1 MSGETAALSGDTT
14 ASEAVTIL
22 GATGSIGRQTLDVLA
37 RHPQR
42 YRVIGLTAGHRWRE
56 LAEQCLTWRPRFAAL
71 ADPAA
76 AEALRNHLRE
86 AGSDTEVLAGHE
98 GVARVAALDEAHTV
112 VAAIVG
118 AAGVRPTLAAV
129 EAGKK
134 ILLANKET
142 LVVTGALFMDA
153 VRRHG
158 ATLLPVDSEHNAI
171 FQCLPREGVGP
182 GVRRLLLTA
191 SGGPFLGWDRTRLE
205 AVTPEQAVRHPNW
218 DMGPKISVDSATL
231 MNKGLEFIEACW
243 LFDVPPARID
253 VVIHPQSV
261 VHSMVEYLDGSV
273 LAQMGTPDMRTP
285 IACALSWPERLES
298 GAPSLDFRTLAGL
311 DFRAPDDAAFPCL
324 GLARQAME
332 AGGAATAVLNAA
344 NEEAVA
350 AFLDR
355 RLGFNGIPAVV
366 QDTLAGLPAPDCAD
380 VDAVMNVDSEARVL
394 ARRLIKEWAC

>member
-1 MSGETAALSGDTT
+1 MTDRSLET
-14 ASEAVTIL
+14 VTIL

-37 RHPQR
+37 RNPER
-42 YRVIGLTAGHRWRE
+42 YRVLGLTAGHRWRE
-56 LAEQCLTWRPRFAAL
+56 LAEHCLTWRPPFAAL
-71 ADPAA
+71 ADEQAA
-76 AEALRNHLRE
+76 QALRNHLRE
-86 AGSDTEVLAGHE
+86 AGSHTQVLAGHA
-98 GVARVAALDEAHTV
+98 GVAEVAALQEADTV

-153 VRRHG
+153 VKRHG

-171 FQCLPREGVGP
+171 FQCLPAEGVGP

-191 SGGPFLGWDRTRLE
+191 SGGPFRGWTREQLTD
-205 AVTPEQAVRHPNW
+205 VTPEQAVCHPNW

-231 MNKGLEFIEACW
+231 MNKGLEYIEACW
-243 LFDVPPARID
+243 LFDVAPERIE

-285 IACALSWPERLES
+285 IACALSWPERIES
-298 GAPSLDFRTLAGL
+298 GASRLDFTTLSGL
-311 DFRAPDDAAFPCL
+311 DFQAPDNDAFPCL
-324 GLARQAME
+324 GLARQSME
-332 AGGAATAVLNAA
+332 EGGAATAVLNAA

-355 RLGFNGIPAVV
+355 RLGFNGIGAVV
-366 QDTLAGLPAPDCAD
+366 EETLQRTPSSRCTD
-380 VDAVMNVDSEARVL
+380 VDAVMDVDARARVL
-394 ARRLIKEWAC
+394 ARSLIREWAC

>member
-1 MSGETAALSGDTT
+1 MTDRSLET
-14 ASEAVTIL
+14 VTIL

-37 RHPQR
+37 RNPER
-42 YRVIGLTAGHRWRE
+42 YRVLGLTAGHRWRE
-56 LAEQCLTWRPRFAAL
+56 LAEHCLTWRPPFAAL
-71 ADPAA
+71 ADEQA

-86 AGSDTEVLAGHE
+86 AGSHTQVLAGHA
-98 GVARVAALDEAHTV
+98 GVAEVAALQEADTV

-142 LVVTGALFMDA
+142 LVVTGALFMEA
-153 VRRHG
+153 VKRHG

-171 FQCLPREGVGP
+171 FQCLPAEGVGP

-191 SGGPFLGWDRTRLE
+191 SGGPFRGWTREQLTE
-205 AVTPEQAVRHPNW
+205 VTPEQAVCHPNW

-231 MNKGLEFIEACW
+231 MNKGLEYIEACW
-243 LFDVPPARID
+243 LFDVAPQRID

-285 IACALSWPERLES
+285 IACALSWPERIES
-298 GAPSLDFRTLAGL
+298 GASRLDFATLSGL
-311 DFRAPDDAAFPCL
+311 DFQAPDNDAFPCL

-332 AGGAATAVLNAA
+332 EGGAATAVLNAA

-355 RLGFNGIPAVV
+355 RLGFNAIGAVV
-366 QDTLAGLPAPDCAD
+366 EETLQRTPSSRCAD
-380 VDAVMNVDSEARVL
+380 VDAVMDVDARARDL
-394 ARRLIKEWAC
+394 ARSLIREWAC

>member
-1 MSGETAALSGDTT
+1 MTDRSLET
-14 ASEAVTIL
+14 VTIL

-37 RHPQR
+37 RNPER
-42 YRVIGLTAGHRWRE
+42 YRVLGLTAGHRWRE
-56 LAEQCLTWRPRFAAL
+56 LAEHCLTWRPRFAAL
-71 ADPAA
+71 ADEQA

-86 AGSDTEVLAGHE
+86 AGSHTQVLAGHD
-98 GVARVAALDEAHTV
+98 GVAEVAALQEADTV

-142 LVVTGALFMDA
+142 LVVTGALFMEA
-153 VRRHG
+153 VKRHG

-171 FQCLPREGVGP
+171 FQCLPAEGVGP

-191 SGGPFLGWDRTRLE
+191 SGGPFRGWTREQLT
-205 AVTPEQAVRHPNW
+205 AVTPEQAVCHPNW

-231 MNKGLEFIEACW
+231 MNKGLEYIEACW
-243 LFDVPPARID
+243 LFDVAPQRIE

-285 IACALSWPERLES
+285 IACALSWPERIES
-298 GAPSLDFRTLAGL
+298 GASRLDFATLSGL
-311 DFRAPDDAAFPCL
+311 DFQAPDNQAFPCL

-332 AGGAATAVLNAA
+332 EGGAATAVLNAA

-355 RLGFNGIPAVV
+355 RLGFNAIGAVV
-366 QDTLAGLPAPDCAD
+366 EETLQRTPSSRCAD
-380 VDAVMNVDSEARVL
+380 VDAVMDVDARARDL
-394 ARRLIKEWAC
+394 ARSLIREWAC

>member
-1 MSGETAALSGDTT
+1 MTDRSLET
-14 ASEAVTIL
+14 VTIL

-37 RHPQR
+37 RNPER
-42 YRVIGLTAGHRWRE
+42 YRVLGLTAGHRWRE
-56 LAEQCLTWRPRFAAL
+56 LAEHCLTWRPAFAAL
-71 ADPAA
+71 ADEQA

-86 AGSDTEVLAGHE
+86 AGSHTQVLAGHA
-98 GVARVAALDEAHTV
+98 GVAEVAALQEADTV

-153 VRRHG
+153 VKRHG

-171 FQCLPREGVGP
+171 FQCLPAEGVGP

-191 SGGPFLGWDRTRLE
+191 SGGPFRGWTREQLT
-205 AVTPEQAVRHPNW
+205 AVTPEQAVCHPNW

-231 MNKGLEFIEACW
+231 MNKGLEYIEACW
-243 LFDVPPARID
+243 LFDVAPQRID

-285 IACALSWPERLES
+285 IACALSWPERIES
-298 GAPSLDFRTLAGL
+298 GASRLDFATLSGL
-311 DFRAPDDAAFPCL
+311 DFQAPDNQAFPCL

-332 AGGAATAVLNAA
+332 EGGAATAVLNAA

-355 RLGFNGIPAVV
+355 RLGFNAIGAVV
-366 QDTLAGLPAPDCAD
+366 EETLQRTPSSRCAD
-380 VDAVMNVDSEARVL
+380 VDAVMDVDARARDL
-394 ARRLIKEWAC
+394 ARSLIREWAC

>member
-1 MSGETAALSGDTT
+1 LITDRSLET
-14 ASEAVTIL
+14 VTIL

-37 RHPQR
+37 RNPER
-42 YRVIGLTAGHRWRE
+42 YRVLGLTAGHRWRE
-56 LAEQCLTWRPRFAAL
+56 LAEHCLTWQPRFAAL
-71 ADPAA
+71 ADEQA

-86 AGSDTEVLAGHE
+86 AGSHTQVLAGHA
-98 GVARVAALDEAHTV
+98 GVAEVAALQEADTV

-153 VRRHG
+153 VKRHG

-171 FQCLPREGVGP
+171 FQCLPAEGVGP

-191 SGGPFLGWDRTRLE
+191 SGGPFRGWTREQLTT
-205 AVTPEQAVRHPNW
+205 VTPEQAVCHPNW

-231 MNKGLEFIEACW
+231 MNKGLEYIEACW
-243 LFDVPPARID
+243 LFDVAPERIE

-285 IACALSWPERLES
+285 IACALSWPERIES
-298 GAPSLDFRTLAGL
+298 GASRLDFATLSGL
-311 DFRAPDDAAFPCL
+311 DFQAPDNQAFPCL
-324 GLARQAME
+324 ALARQAME
-332 AGGAATAVLNAA
+332 EGGAATAVLNAA

-355 RLGFNGIPAVV
+355 RLGFNAIGAVV
-366 QDTLAGLPAPDCAD
+366 EETLQRTPSSRCAD
-380 VDAVMNVDSEARVL
+380 VDAVMDVDARARVL
-394 ARRLIKEWAC
+394 ARSLIREWAC

>member
-1 MSGETAALSGDTT
+1 MTDRSLET
-14 ASEAVTIL
+14 VTIL

-37 RHPQR
+37 RNPER
-42 YRVIGLTAGHRWRE
+42 YRVLGLTAGHRWRE
-56 LAEQCLTWRPRFAAL
+56 LAEHCLTWRPAFAAL
-71 ADPAA
+71 ADEQA

-86 AGSDTEVLAGHE
+86 AGSHTQVLAGHA
-98 GVARVAALDEAHTV
+98 GVAEVAALQEADTV

-142 LVVTGALFMDA
+142 LVVTGALFMEA
-153 VRRHG
+153 VKRHG

-171 FQCLPREGVGP
+171 FQCLPADGVGP

-191 SGGPFLGWDRTRLE
+191 SGGPFRGWTREQLT
-205 AVTPEQAVRHPNW
+205 AVTPEQAVCHPNW

-231 MNKGLEFIEACW
+231 MNKGLEYIEACW
-243 LFDVPPARID
+243 LFDVAPQRIE

-285 IACALSWPERLES
+285 IACALSWPERIES
-298 GAPSLDFRTLAGL
+298 GASRLDFATLSGL
-311 DFRAPDDAAFPCL
+311 DFQAPDNDAFPCL

-332 AGGAATAVLNAA
+332 EGGAATAVLNAA

-355 RLGFNGIPAVV
+355 RLGFNAIGAVV
-366 QDTLAGLPAPDCAD
+366 EETLQRTPSSRCAD
-380 VDAVMNVDSEARVL
+380 VDAVMDVDARARDL
-394 ARRLIKEWAC
+394 ARSLIREWAC

>member
-1 MSGETAALSGDTT
+1 MTDRSLET
-14 ASEAVTIL
+14 VTIL

-37 RHPQR
+37 RNPER
-42 YRVIGLTAGHRWRE
+42 YQVLGLTAGHRWRE
-56 LAEQCLTWRPRFAAL
+56 LAEHCLTWRPRFAAL
-71 ADPAA
+71 ADEQA

-86 AGSDTEVLAGHE
+86 AGSHTQVLAGHA
-98 GVARVAALDEAHTV
+98 GVAEVAALREADTV

-153 VRRHG
+153 VKRHG

-171 FQCLPREGVGP
+171 FQCLPTEGVGP

-191 SGGPFLGWDRTRLE
+191 SGGPFRGWSREQLTG
-205 AVTPEQAVRHPNW
+205 VTPEQAVCHPNW

-231 MNKGLEFIEACW
+231 MNKGLEYIEACW
-243 LFDVPPARID
+243 LFDVAPQRIE

-285 IACALSWPERLES
+285 IACALSWPERIES
-298 GAPSLDFRTLAGL
+298 GASRLDFATLSGL
-311 DFRAPDDAAFPCL
+311 DFQAPDNDAFPCL

-332 AGGAATAVLNAA
+332 EGGAATAVLNAA

-355 RLGFNGIPAVV
+355 RLGFNAIGAVV
-366 QDTLAGLPAPDCAD
+366 EETLQRTPSSRCAD
-380 VDAVMNVDSEARVL
+380 VDAVMDVDARARDL
-394 ARRLIKEWAC
+394 ARSLIREWAC

>member
-1 MSGETAALSGDTT
+1 MSET
-14 ASEAVTIL
+14 VTLL

-37 RHPQR
+37 RHPDR
-42 YRVIGLTAGHRWRE
+42 YRVLALTAGHRWRE
-56 LAEQCLTWRPRFAAL
+56 LAAQCLTWRPRYAAL
-71 ADPAA
+71 ADEHAA
-76 AEALRNHLRE
+76 TALRNHLRE
-86 AGSDTEVLAGHE
+86 AGSDTEVFGGEAGITALAG
-98 GVARVAALDEAHTV
+98 LDEADTV

-129 EAGKK
+129 AAGKK

-142 LVVTGALFMDA
+142 LVVTGDLFMDA
-153 VRRHG
+153 VKRHG

-171 FQCLPREGVGP
+171 FQCLPEDGAGP

-191 SGGPFLGWDRTRLE
+191 SGGPFLGWSE
-205 AVTPEQAVRHPNW
+205 AQLASVTPEQAVRHPNW

-243 LFDVPPARID
+243 LFDVPPSRID
-253 VVIHPQSV
+253 VVVHPQSV

-285 IACALSWPERLES
+285 IACALAWPERIES
-298 GAPSLDFRTLAGL
+298 GAARLDFSQLARL
-311 DFRAPDDAAFPCL
+311 DFRAPDNQAFPCL

-332 AGGAATAVLNAA
+332 TGGTATAVLNAA

-355 RLGFNGIPAVV
+355 RLTFARIGAVV
-366 QDTLAGLPAPDCAD
+366 AETLARRPARRGTD
-380 VDAVMNVDSEARVL
+380 VDAVMEEDGRARET
-394 ARRLIKEWAC
+394 ARHLIEEQAC

>member
-1 MSGETAALSGDTT
+1 MTDRSLET
-14 ASEAVTIL
+14 VTIL

-37 RHPQR
+37 RNPER
-42 YRVIGLTAGHRWRE
+42 YRVLGLTAGHRWRE
-56 LAEQCLTWRPRFAAL
+56 LAEHCLTWRPEFAAL
-71 ADPAA
+71 ADEQA

-86 AGSDTEVLAGHE
+86 AGSHTQVLAGHA
-98 GVARVAALDEAHTV
+98 GVAEVAAMQEADTV

-153 VRRHG
+153 VKRHG

-171 FQCLPREGVGP
+171 FQCLPAEGVGP

-191 SGGPFLGWDRTRLE
+191 SGGPFRGWTREQLT
-205 AVTPEQAVRHPNW
+205 AVTPEQAVCHPNW

-231 MNKGLEFIEACW
+231 MNKGLEYIEACW
-243 LFDVPPARID
+243 LFDVAPERID

-285 IACALSWPERLES
+285 IACALSWPERIES
-298 GAPSLDFRTLAGL
+298 GASRLDFATLSGL
-311 DFRAPDDAAFPCL
+311 DFQAPDNQAFPCL
-324 GLARQAME
+324 GLARQSMKE
-332 AGGAATAVLNAA
+332 GGAATAVLNAA

-355 RLGFNGIPAVV
+355 RLGFNAIGAVV
-366 QDTLAGLPAPDCAD
+366 EETLQRTPSSRCAD
-380 VDAVMNVDSEARVL
+380 VDAVMDVDARARVL
-394 ARRLIKEWAC
+394 ARSLIREWAC

>member
-1 MSGETAALSGDTT
+1 MTDRSLET
-14 ASEAVTIL
+14 VTIL

-37 RHPQR
+37 RNPER
-42 YRVIGLTAGHRWRE
+42 YRVLGLTAGHRWRE
-56 LAEQCLTWRPRFAAL
+56 LAEHCLTWRPAFAAL
-71 ADPAA
+71 ADEQA

-86 AGSDTEVLAGHE
+86 AGSHTQVLAGHA
-98 GVARVAALDEAHTV
+98 GVAEVAALQEADTV

-142 LVVTGALFMDA
+142 LVVTGALFMEA
-153 VRRHG
+153 VKRHG

-171 FQCLPREGVGP
+171 FQCLPADGVGP

-191 SGGPFLGWDRTRLE
+191 SGGPFRGWTREQLT
-205 AVTPEQAVRHPNW
+205 AVTPEQAVCHPNW

-231 MNKGLEFIEACW
+231 MNKGLEYIEACW
-243 LFDVPPARID
+243 LFDVAPQRID

-285 IACALSWPERLES
+285 IACALSWPERIES
-298 GAPSLDFRTLAGL
+298 GASRLDFATLSGL
-311 DFRAPDDAAFPCL
+311 DFQAPDNDAFPCL

-332 AGGAATAVLNAA
+332 EGGAATAVLNAA

-355 RLGFNGIPAVV
+355 RLGFNAIGAVV
-366 QDTLAGLPAPDCAD
+366 EETLQRTPSSRCAD
-380 VDAVMNVDSEARVL
+380 VDAVMDVDARARDL
-394 ARRLIKEWAC
+394 ARSLIREWAC

>member
-1 MSGETAALSGDTT
+1 MTDRSLET
-14 ASEAVTIL
+14 VTIL

-37 RHPQR
+37 RNPER
-42 YRVIGLTAGHRWRE
+42 YRVLGLTAGHRWRE
-56 LAEQCLTWRPRFAAL
+56 LAEHCLTWRPRFAAL
-71 ADPAA
+71 ADEQA

-86 AGSDTEVLAGHE
+86 AGSHTQVLAGHA
-98 GVARVAALDEAHTV
+98 GVAEVAALQEADTV

-142 LVVTGALFMDA
+142 LVVTGALFMEA
-153 VRRHG
+153 VKRHG

-171 FQCLPREGVGP
+171 FQCLPAEGVGP

-191 SGGPFLGWDRTRLE
+191 SGGPFRGWTREQLTD
-205 AVTPEQAVRHPNW
+205 VTPEQAVCHPNW

-231 MNKGLEFIEACW
+231 MNKGLEYIEACW
-243 LFDVPPARID
+243 LFDVAPERID

-285 IACALSWPERLES
+285 IACALSWPERIES
-298 GAPSLDFRTLAGL
+298 GASRLDFATLSGL
-311 DFRAPDDAAFPCL
+311 DFQAPDNDAFPCL

-332 AGGAATAVLNAA
+332 EGGAATAVLNAA

-355 RLGFNGIPAVV
+355 RLGFNAIGAVV
-366 QDTLAGLPAPDCAD
+366 EETLQRTPSSRCAD
-380 VDAVMNVDSEARVL
+380 VDAVMDVDARARDL
-394 ARRLIKEWAC
+394 ARSLIREWAC

>member
-1 MSGETAALSGDTT
+1 MSDRGLET
-14 ASEAVTIL
+14 VTIL

-37 RHPQR
+37 RNPDR
-42 YRVIGLTAGHRWRE
+42 YQVLGLTAGHRWRE
-56 LAEQCLTWRPRFAAL
+56 LAEHCLTWRPRFAAL
-71 ADPAA
+71 ADPRA
-76 AEALRNHLRE
+76 AEALRNHLHE
-86 AGSDTEVLAGHE
+86 AGSDTQVLAGHA
-98 GVARVAALDEAHTV
+98 GVAEVAALQEADTV

-153 VRRHG
+153 VKRHG

-171 FQCLPREGVGP
+171 FQCLPADGVGP

-191 SGGPFLGWDRTRLE
+191 SGGPFLGWTREQLTE
-205 AVTPEQAVRHPNW
+205 VTPEQAVCHPNW

-231 MNKGLEFIEACW
+231 MNKGLEYIEACW
-243 LFDVPPARID
+243 LFDVAPQRIE
-253 VVIHPQSV
+253 VVVHPQSV

-285 IACALSWPERLES
+285 IACALSWPERIES
-298 GAPSLDFRTLAGL
+298 GASRLDFATLSGL
-311 DFRAPDDAAFPCL
+311 DFQAPDNQAFPCL

-332 AGGAATAVLNAA
+332 EGGAATAVLNAA

-355 RLGFNGIPAVV
+355 RLGFNGIGAVV
-366 QDTLAGLPAPDCAD
+366 AETLQRTPSSRCAD
-380 VDAVMNVDSEARVL
+380 VDTVMDVDARARVL
-394 ARRLIKEWAC
+394 ARTLIKEWAC

>member
-1 MSGETAALSGDTT
+1 LITDRSLET
-14 ASEAVTIL
+14 VTIL

-37 RHPQR
+37 RNPER
-42 YRVIGLTAGHRWRE
+42 YRVLGLTAGHRWRE
-56 LAEQCLTWRPRFAAL
+56 LAEHCLTWRPAFAAL
-71 ADPAA
+71 ADEQA

-86 AGSDTEVLAGHE
+86 AGSHAQVLAGHA
-98 GVARVAALDEAHTV
+98 GVAEVAALQEADTV

-142 LVVTGALFMDA
+142 LVVTGALFMEA
-153 VRRHG
+153 VKRHG

-171 FQCLPREGVGP
+171 FQCLPAEGVGP

-191 SGGPFLGWDRTRLE
+191 SGGPFRGWTREQLT
-205 AVTPEQAVRHPNW
+205 AVTPEQAVCHPNW

-231 MNKGLEFIEACW
+231 MNKGLEYIEACW
-243 LFDVPPARID
+243 LFDVAPERIE

-285 IACALSWPERLES
+285 IACALSWPERIES
-298 GAPSLDFRTLAGL
+298 GASRLDFATLSGL
-311 DFRAPDDAAFPCL
+311 DFQAPDNQAFPCL

-332 AGGAATAVLNAA
+332 EGGAATAVLNAA

-355 RLGFNGIPAVV
+355 RLGFNAIGAVV
-366 QDTLAGLPAPDCAD
+366 EETLQRTPSSRCAD
-380 VDAVMNVDSEARVL
+380 VDAVMDVDARARDL
-394 ARRLIKEWAC
+394 ARSLIREWAC

>member
-1 MSGETAALSGDTT
+1 MTDRSLET
-14 ASEAVTIL
+14 VTIL

-37 RHPQR
+37 RNPER
-42 YRVIGLTAGHRWRE
+42 YRVLGLTAGHRWRE
-56 LAEQCLTWRPRFAAL
+56 LAEHCLTWRPAFAAL
-71 ADPAA
+71 ADEQA

-86 AGSDTEVLAGHE
+86 AGSHTQVLAGHA
-98 GVARVAALDEAHTV
+98 GVAEVAALQEADTV

-142 LVVTGALFMDA
+142 LVVTGALFMEA
-153 VRRHG
+153 VKRHG

-171 FQCLPREGVGP
+171 FQCLPAEGVGP

-191 SGGPFLGWDRTRLE
+191 SGGPFRGWTREQLT
-205 AVTPEQAVRHPNW
+205 AVTPEQAVCHPNW

-231 MNKGLEFIEACW
+231 MNKGLEYIEACW
-243 LFDVPPARID
+243 LFDVAPQCIE

-285 IACALSWPERLES
+285 IACALSWPERIES
-298 GAPSLDFRTLAGL
+298 GASRLDFATLSGL
-311 DFRAPDDAAFPCL
+311 DFQTPDNDAFPCL

-332 AGGAATAVLNAA
+332 EGGAATAVLNAA

-355 RLGFNGIPAVV
+355 RLGFNAIGAVV
-366 QDTLAGLPAPDCAD
+366 EETLQRTPSSRCAD
-380 VDAVMNVDSEARVL
+380 VDAVMDVDARARDL
-394 ARRLIKEWAC
+394 ARSLIREWAC

>member
-1 MSGETAALSGDTT
+1 MTDRSLET
-14 ASEAVTIL
+14 VTIL

-37 RHPQR
+37 RNPER
-42 YRVIGLTAGHRWRE
+42 YRVLGLTAGHRWRE
-56 LAEQCLTWRPRFAAL
+56 LAEHCLTWRPRFAAL
-71 ADPAA
+71 ADEQA

-86 AGSDTEVLAGHE
+86 AGSHTQVLAGHA
-98 GVARVAALDEAHTV
+98 GVAEVAALQEADTV

-142 LVVTGALFMDA
+142 LVVTGALFMEA
-153 VRRHG
+153 VKRHG

-171 FQCLPREGVGP
+171 FQCLPAEGVGP

-191 SGGPFLGWDRTRLE
+191 SGGPFRGWTREQLT
-205 AVTPEQAVRHPNW
+205 AVTPEQAVCHPNW

-231 MNKGLEFIEACW
+231 MNKGLEYIEACW
-243 LFDVPPARID
+243 LFDVAPQRIE

-285 IACALSWPERLES
+285 IACALSWPERIES
-298 GAPSLDFRTLAGL
+298 GASRLDFATLSSLDFQ
-311 DFRAPDDAAFPCL
+311 APDNDAFPCL

-332 AGGAATAVLNAA
+332 EGGAATAVLNAA

-355 RLGFNGIPAVV
+355 RLGFNAIGAVV
-366 QDTLAGLPAPDCAD
+366 EETLQRTPSSRCAD
-380 VDAVMNVDSEARVL
+380 VDAVMDVDARARDL
-394 ARRLIKEWAC
+394 ARSLIREWAC

>member
-1 MSGETAALSGDTT
+1 MTDRSLET
-14 ASEAVTIL
+14 VTIL

-37 RHPQR
+37 RNPER
-42 YRVIGLTAGHRWRE
+42 YRVLGLTAGHRWRE
-56 LAEQCLTWRPRFAAL
+56 LAEHCLTWRPPFAAL
-71 ADPAA
+71 ADEQA

-86 AGSDTEVLAGHE
+86 AGSHTQVLAGHA
-98 GVARVAALDEAHTV
+98 GVAEVAALQEADTV

-142 LVVTGALFMDA
+142 LVVTGALFMEA
-153 VRRHG
+153 VKRHG

-171 FQCLPREGVGP
+171 FQCLPADGVGP

-191 SGGPFLGWDRTRLE
+191 SGGPFRGWTREQLTE
-205 AVTPEQAVRHPNW
+205 VTPEQAVCHPNW

-231 MNKGLEFIEACW
+231 MNKGLEYIEACW
-243 LFDVPPARID
+243 LFDVAPERIE

-285 IACALSWPERLES
+285 IACALSWPERIES
-298 GAPSLDFRTLAGL
+298 GASRLDFATLSGL
-311 DFRAPDDAAFPCL
+311 DFQAPDNQAFPCL

-332 AGGAATAVLNAA
+332 EGGAATAVLNAA

-355 RLGFNGIPAVV
+355 RLGFNAIGAVV
-366 QDTLAGLPAPDCAD
+366 EETLQRTPSSRCAD
-380 VDAVMNVDSEARVL
+380 VDAVMDVDARARDL
-394 ARRLIKEWAC
+394 ARSLIREWAC

>member
-1 MSGETAALSGDTT
+1 MTDRSLET
-14 ASEAVTIL
+14 VTIL

-37 RHPQR
+37 RNPER
-42 YRVIGLTAGHRWRE
+42 YRVLGLTAGHRWRE
-56 LAEQCLTWRPRFAAL
+56 LAEHCLTWRPPFAAL
-71 ADPAA
+71 ADEQA

-86 AGSDTEVLAGHE
+86 AGSHTQVLAGHA
-98 GVARVAALDEAHTV
+98 GVAEVAALQEADTV

-142 LVVTGALFMDA
+142 LVVTGALFMEA
-153 VRRHG
+153 VKRHG

-171 FQCLPREGVGP
+171 FQCLPADGVGP

-191 SGGPFLGWDRTRLE
+191 SGGPFRGWTREQLT
-205 AVTPEQAVRHPNW
+205 AVTPEQAVCHPNW

-231 MNKGLEFIEACW
+231 MNKGLEYIEACW
-243 LFDVPPARID
+243 LFDVAPQRIE

-285 IACALSWPERLES
+285 IACALSWPERIES
-298 GAPSLDFRTLAGL
+298 GASRLDFATLSGL
-311 DFRAPDDAAFPCL
+311 DFQAPDNDAFPCL

-332 AGGAATAVLNAA
+332 EGGAATAVLNAA

-355 RLGFNGIPAVV
+355 RLGFNAIGAVV
-366 QDTLAGLPAPDCAD
+366 EETLQRTPSSRCAD
-380 VDAVMNVDSEARVL
+380 VDAVMDVDARARDL
-394 ARRLIKEWAC
+394 ARSLIREWAC

>member
-1 MSGETAALSGDTT
+1 MTDRSLET
-14 ASEAVTIL
+14 VTIL
-22 GATGSIGRQTLDVLA
+22 GTTGSIGRQTLDVLA
-37 RHPQR
+37 RNPER
-42 YRVIGLTAGHRWRE
+42 YRVLGLTAGHRWRE
-56 LAEQCLTWRPRFAAL
+56 LAEHCLTWRPAFAAL
-71 ADPAA
+71 ADEQA

-86 AGSDTEVLAGHE
+86 AGSHTQVLAGHA
-98 GVARVAALDEAHTV
+98 GVAEVAALQEADTV

-142 LVVTGALFMDA
+142 LVVTGALFMEA
-153 VRRHG
+153 VKRHG

-171 FQCLPREGVGP
+171 FQCLPAEGVGP

-191 SGGPFLGWDRTRLE
+191 SGGPFRGWTREQLT
-205 AVTPEQAVRHPNW
+205 AVTPEQAVCHPNW

-231 MNKGLEFIEACW
+231 MNKGLEYIEACW
-243 LFDVPPARID
+243 LFDVAPQRIE

-285 IACALSWPERLES
+285 IACALSWPERIES
-298 GAPSLDFRTLAGL
+298 GASRLDFATLSGL
-311 DFRAPDDAAFPCL
+311 DFQAPDNDAFPCL

-332 AGGAATAVLNAA
+332 EGGAATAVLNAA

-355 RLGFNGIPAVV
+355 RLGFNAIGAVV
-366 QDTLAGLPAPDCAD
+366 EETLQRTPSSRCAD
-380 VDAVMNVDSEARVL
+380 VDAVMDVDARARDL
-394 ARRLIKEWAC
+394 ARSLIREWAC

>member
-1 MSGETAALSGDTT
+1 MTDRSLET
-14 ASEAVTIL
+14 VTIL

-37 RHPQR
+37 RNPER
-42 YRVIGLTAGHRWRE
+42 YRVLGLTAGHRWRE
-56 LAEQCLTWRPRFAAL
+56 LAEHCLTWRPPFAAL
-71 ADPAA
+71 ADEQA

-86 AGSDTEVLAGHE
+86 AGSHTQVLAGHA
-98 GVARVAALDEAHTV
+98 GVAEVAALREADTV

-153 VRRHG
+153 VKRHG

-171 FQCLPREGVGP
+171 FQCLPAEGVGA

-191 SGGPFLGWDRTRLE
+191 SGGPFRGWTREQLTD
-205 AVTPEQAVRHPNW
+205 VTPEQAVCHPNW

-231 MNKGLEFIEACW
+231 MNKGLEYIEACW
-243 LFDVPPARID
+243 LFDVAPERID

-285 IACALSWPERLES
+285 IACALSWPERIES
-298 GAPSLDFRTLAGL
+298 GASRLDFATLAGL
-311 DFRAPDDAAFPCL
+311 DFQAPDNDAFPCL

-332 AGGAATAVLNAA
+332 EGGAATAVLNAA
-344 NEEAVA
+344 NEAAVA

-355 RLGFNGIPAVV
+355 RLGFNGIGAVV
-366 QDTLAGLPAPDCAD
+366 EETLQRTPSSRCAD
-380 VDAVMNVDSEARVL
+380 VDAVMDVDARARDL
-394 ARRLIKEWAC
+394 ARSLIREWAC

>member
-1 MSGETAALSGDTT
+1 MTDRSLET
-14 ASEAVTIL
+14 VTIL

-37 RHPQR
+37 RNPER
-42 YRVIGLTAGHRWRE
+42 YRVLGLTAGHRWRE
-56 LAEQCLTWRPRFAAL
+56 LAEHCLTWRPPFAAL
-71 ADPAA
+71 ADEQA

-86 AGSDTEVLAGHE
+86 AGSHTQVLAGHA
-98 GVARVAALDEAHTV
+98 GVAEVAALQEADTV

-142 LVVTGALFMDA
+142 LVVTGALFMEA
-153 VRRHG
+153 VKRHG

-171 FQCLPREGVGP
+171 FQCLPADGVGP

-191 SGGPFLGWDRTRLE
+191 SGGPFRGWTREQLT
-205 AVTPEQAVRHPNW
+205 AVTPEQAVCHPNW

-231 MNKGLEFIEACW
+231 MNKGLEYIEACW
-243 LFDVPPARID
+243 LFDVAPQRID

-285 IACALSWPERLES
+285 IACALSWPERIES
-298 GAPSLDFRTLAGL
+298 GASRLDFATLSGL
-311 DFRAPDDAAFPCL
+311 DFQAPDNDAFPCL

-332 AGGAATAVLNAA
+332 EGGAATAVLNAA

-355 RLGFNGIPAVV
+355 RLGFNAIGAVV
-366 QDTLAGLPAPDCAD
+366 EETLQRTPSSRCAD
-380 VDAVMNVDSEARVL
+380 VDAVMDVDARARDL
-394 ARRLIKEWAC
+394 ARSLIREWAC

>member
-1 MSGETAALSGDTT
+1 MTDRSLET
-14 ASEAVTIL
+14 VTIL

-37 RHPQR
+37 RNPER
-42 YRVIGLTAGHRWRE
+42 YRVLGLTAGHRWRE
-56 LAEQCLTWRPRFAAL
+56 LAEHCLTWRPPFAAL
-71 ADPAA
+71 ADEQA

-86 AGSDTEVLAGHE
+86 AGSHTQVLAGHA
-98 GVARVAALDEAHTV
+98 GVAEVAALQEADTV

-142 LVVTGALFMDA
+142 LVVTGALFMEA
-153 VRRHG
+153 VKRHG

-171 FQCLPREGVGP
+171 FQCLPADGVGP

-191 SGGPFLGWDRTRLE
+191 SGGPFRGWTREQLT
-205 AVTPEQAVRHPNW
+205 AVTPEQAVCHPNW

-231 MNKGLEFIEACW
+231 MNKGLEYIEACW
-243 LFDVPPARID
+243 LFDVAPQRID

-285 IACALSWPERLES
+285 IACALSWPERIES
-298 GAPSLDFRTLAGL
+298 GASRLDFATLSGL
-311 DFRAPDDAAFPCL
+311 DFQAPDNDAFPCL

-332 AGGAATAVLNAA
+332 EGGAATAVLNAA

-355 RLGFNGIPAVV
+355 RLGVNAIGAVV
-366 QDTLAGLPAPDCAD
+366 EETLQRTPSSRCAD
-380 VDAVMNVDSEARVL
+380 VDAVMDVDARARDL
-394 ARRLIKEWAC
+394 ARSLIREWAC

>member
-1 MSGETAALSGDTT
+1 MTDRSLET
-14 ASEAVTIL
+14 VTIL

-37 RHPQR
+37 RNPER
-42 YRVIGLTAGHRWRE
+42 YRVLGLTAGHRWRE
-56 LAEQCLTWRPRFAAL
+56 LAEHCLTWRPPFAAL
-71 ADPAA
+71 ADEQA

-86 AGSDTEVLAGHE
+86 AGSHTQVLAGHA
-98 GVARVAALDEAHTV
+98 GVAEVAALQEADTV

-142 LVVTGALFMDA
+142 LVVTGALFMEA
-153 VRRHG
+153 VKRHG

-171 FQCLPREGVGP
+171 FQCLPAEGVGP

-191 SGGPFLGWDRTRLE
+191 SGGPFRGWTREQLT
-205 AVTPEQAVRHPNW
+205 AVTPEQAVCHPNW

-231 MNKGLEFIEACW
+231 MNKGLEYIEACW
-243 LFDVPPARID
+243 LFDVAPQRIE

-285 IACALSWPERLES
+285 IACALSWPERIES
-298 GAPSLDFRTLAGL
+298 GASSLDFATLSGL
-311 DFRAPDDAAFPCL
+311 DFQAPDNDAFPCL

-332 AGGAATAVLNAA
+332 EGGAATAVLNAA

-355 RLGFNGIPAVV
+355 RLGFNAIGAVV
-366 QDTLAGLPAPDCAD
+366 EETLQRTPSSRCAD
-380 VDAVMNVDSEARVL
+380 VDAVMDVDARARDL
-394 ARRLIKEWAC
+394 ARSLIRERAC

>member
-1 MSGETAALSGDTT
+1 MTDRSLET
-14 ASEAVTIL
+14 VTIL

-37 RHPQR
+37 RNPER
-42 YRVIGLTAGHRWRE
+42 YRVLGLTAGHRWRE
-56 LAEQCLTWRPRFAAL
+56 LAEHCLTWRPRFAAL
-71 ADPAA
+71 ADEQA

-86 AGSDTEVLAGHE
+86 AGSHTQVLAGHA
-98 GVARVAALDEAHTV
+98 GVAEVAALQEADTV

-142 LVVTGALFMDA
+142 LVVTGALFMEA
-153 VRRHG
+153 VKRHG

-171 FQCLPREGVGP
+171 FQCLPADGVGP

-191 SGGPFLGWDRTRLE
+191 SGGPFRGWTREQLT
-205 AVTPEQAVRHPNW
+205 AVTPEQAVCHPNW

-231 MNKGLEFIEACW
+231 MNKGLEYIEACW
-243 LFDVPPARID
+243 LFDVAPQRID

-285 IACALSWPERLES
+285 IACALSWPERIES
-298 GAPSLDFRTLAGL
+298 GASRLDFATLSGL
-311 DFRAPDDAAFPCL
+311 DFQAPDNDAFPCL

-332 AGGAATAVLNAA
+332 EGGAATAVLNAA

-355 RLGFNGIPAVV
+355 RLGFNAIGAVV
-366 QDTLAGLPAPDCAD
+366 EETLQRTPSSRCAD
-380 VDAVMNVDSEARVL
+380 VDAVMDVDARARDL
-394 ARRLIKEWAC
+394 ARSLIREWAC

>member
-1 MSGETAALSGDTT
+1 MTDRSLET
-14 ASEAVTIL
+14 VTIL

-37 RHPQR
+37 RNPER
-42 YRVIGLTAGHRWRE
+42 YRVLGLTAGHRWRE
-56 LAEQCLTWRPRFAAL
+56 LAEHCLTWRPRFAAL
-71 ADPAA
+71 ADEQA

-86 AGSDTEVLAGHE
+86 AGSHTQVLAGHA
-98 GVARVAALDEAHTV
+98 GVAEVAALQEADTV

-142 LVVTGALFMDA
+142 LVVTGALFMEA
-153 VRRHG
+153 VKRHG

-171 FQCLPREGVGP
+171 FQCLPAEGVVVGP

-191 SGGPFLGWDRTRLE
+191 SGGPFRGWTREQLT
-205 AVTPEQAVRHPNW
+205 AVTPEQAVCHPNW

-231 MNKGLEFIEACW
+231 MNKGLEYIEACW
-243 LFDVPPARID
+243 LFDVAPERID

-285 IACALSWPERLES
+285 IACALSWPERIES
-298 GAPSLDFRTLAGL
+298 GASSLDFATLSGL
-311 DFRAPDDAAFPCL
+311 DFQAPDNDAFPCL

-332 AGGAATAVLNAA
+332 EGGAATAVLNAA

-355 RLGFNGIPAVV
+355 RLGFNAIGAVV
-366 QDTLAGLPAPDCAD
+366 EETLQRTPSSRCAD
-380 VDAVMNVDSEARVL
+380 VDAVMDVDARARDL
-394 ARRLIKEWAC
+394 ARSLIREWAC

>member
-1 MSGETAALSGDTT
+1 LNTDRSLET
-14 ASEAVTIL
+14 VTIL

-37 RHPQR
+37 RNPER
-42 YRVIGLTAGHRWRE
+42 YRVLGLTAGHRWRE
-56 LAEQCLTWRPRFAAL
+56 LAEHCLAWRPRFAAL
-71 ADPAA
+71 ADEQA
-76 AEALRNHLRE
+76 AEALRNHLHE
-86 AGSDTEVLAGHE
+86 AGSHTQVLAGHA
-98 GVARVAALDEAHTV
+98 GVAEVAALQEADTV

-153 VRRHG
+153 VKRHG

-171 FQCLPREGVGP
+171 FQCLPAEGVGP

-191 SGGPFLGWDRTRLE
+191 SGGPFRGWTREQLT
-205 AVTPEQAVRHPNW
+205 AVTPEQAVCHPNW

-231 MNKGLEFIEACW
+231 MNKGLEYIEACW
-243 LFDVPPARID
+243 LFDVAPERIE

-285 IACALSWPERLES
+285 IACALSWPERIES
-298 GAPSLDFRTLAGL
+298 GASRLDFATLSGL
-311 DFRAPDDAAFPCL
+311 DFQAPDNQAFPCL

-332 AGGAATAVLNAA
+332 GGAATAVLNAA

-355 RLGFNGIPAVV
+355 RLGFNAIGAVV
-366 QDTLAGLPAPDCAD
+366 EETLQRTPSSRCAD
-380 VDAVMNVDSEARVL
+380 VDAVMDVDARARVL
-394 ARRLIKEWAC
+394 ARSLIREWAC

>member
-1 MSGETAALSGDTT
+1 MTDRSLET
-14 ASEAVTIL
+14 VTIL

-37 RHPQR
+37 RNPER
-42 YRVIGLTAGHRWRE
+42 YRVLGLTAGHRWRE
-56 LAEQCLTWRPRFAAL
+56 LAEHCLTWRPPFAAL
-71 ADPAA
+71 ADEQA

-86 AGSDTEVLAGHE
+86 AGSHTQVLAGHA
-98 GVARVAALDEAHTV
+98 GVAEVAALREADTV

-153 VRRHG
+153 VKRHG

-171 FQCLPREGVGP
+171 FQCLPAEGVGP

-191 SGGPFLGWDRTRLE
+191 SGGPFRGWTREQLTE
-205 AVTPEQAVRHPNW
+205 VTPEQAVCHPNW

-231 MNKGLEFIEACW
+231 MNKGLEYIEACW
-243 LFDVPPARID
+243 LFDVAPERIE

-285 IACALSWPERLES
+285 IACALSWPERIES
-298 GAPSLDFRTLAGL
+298 GASRLDFATLSGL
-311 DFRAPDDAAFPCL
+311 DFQAPDNQAFPCL

-332 AGGAATAVLNAA
+332 EGGAATAVLNAA

-355 RLGFNGIPAVV
+355 RLGFNAIGAVV
-366 QDTLAGLPAPDCAD
+366 EETLQRTPSSRCAD
-380 VDAVMNVDSEARVL
+380 VDAVMDVDARARDL
-394 ARRLIKEWAC
+394 ARSLIREWAC

>member
-1 MSGETAALSGDTT
+1 MNTDRSLET
-14 ASEAVTIL
+14 VTIL

-37 RHPQR
+37 RNPER
-42 YRVIGLTAGHRWRE
+42 YRVLGLTAGHRWRE
-56 LAEQCLTWRPRFAAL
+56 LAEHCLAWRPRFAAL
-71 ADPAA
+71 ADEQA
-76 AEALRNHLRE
+76 AEALRNHLHE
-86 AGSDTEVLAGHE
+86 AGSHTQVLAGHA
-98 GVARVAALDEAHTV
+98 GVAEVAALQEVDTV

-129 EAGKK
+129 EAGKR

-153 VRRHG
+153 VKRHG

-171 FQCLPREGVGP
+171 FQCLPAEGVGP

-191 SGGPFLGWDRTRLE
+191 SGGPFRGWTREQLT
-205 AVTPEQAVRHPNW
+205 AVTPEQAVCHPNW

-231 MNKGLEFIEACW
+231 MNKGLEYIEACW
-243 LFDVPPARID
+243 LFDVAPERIE

-285 IACALSWPERLES
+285 IACALSWPERIES
-298 GAPSLDFRTLAGL
+298 GASRLDFATLSGL
-311 DFRAPDDAAFPCL
+311 DFQAPDNQAFPCL

-332 AGGAATAVLNAA
+332 EGGAATAVLNAA

-355 RLGFNGIPAVV
+355 RLGFNAIGAVV
-366 QDTLAGLPAPDCAD
+366 EETLQRTPSSRCAD
-380 VDAVMNVDSEARVL
+380 VDAVMDVDARARVL
-394 ARRLIKEWAC
+394 ARSLIREWAC

>member
-1 MSGETAALSGDTT
+1 MNTDRSLET
-14 ASEAVTIL
+14 VTIL

-37 RHPQR
+37 RNPER
-42 YRVIGLTAGHRWRE
+42 YRVLGLTAGHRWRE
-56 LAEQCLTWRPRFAAL
+56 LAEHCLAWRPRFAAL
-71 ADPAA
+71 ADEQA
-76 AEALRNHLRE
+76 AEALRNHLHE
-86 AGSDTEVLAGHE
+86 AGSHTQVLAGHA
-98 GVARVAALDEAHTV
+98 GVAEVAALQEVDTV

-118 AAGVRPTLAAV
+118 AAGVRPTLAAL
-129 EAGKK
+129 EAGKR

-153 VRRHG
+153 VKRHG

-171 FQCLPREGVGP
+171 FQCLPAEGVGP

-191 SGGPFLGWDRTRLE
+191 SGGPFRGWTREQLT
-205 AVTPEQAVRHPNW
+205 AVTPEQAVCHPNW

-231 MNKGLEFIEACW
+231 MNKGLEYIEACW
-243 LFDVPPARID
+243 LFDVAPERIE

-285 IACALSWPERLES
+285 IACALSWPERIES
-298 GAPSLDFRTLAGL
+298 GASRLDFATLSGL
-311 DFRAPDDAAFPCL
+311 DFQAPDNQAFPCL

-332 AGGAATAVLNAA
+332 EGGAATAVLNAA

-355 RLGFNGIPAVV
+355 RLGFNAIGAVV
-366 QDTLAGLPAPDCAD
+366 EETLQRTPSSRCAD
-380 VDAVMNVDSEARVL
+380 VDAVMDVDARARVL
-394 ARRLIKEWAC
+394 ARSLIREWAC

>member
-1 MSGETAALSGDTT
+1 MTDRSLET
-14 ASEAVTIL
+14 VTIL

-37 RHPQR
+37 RNPER
-42 YRVIGLTAGHRWRE
+42 YRVLGLTAGHRWRE
-56 LAEQCLTWRPRFAAL
+56 LAEHCLTWRPRFAAL
-71 ADPAA
+71 ADEQA

-86 AGSDTEVLAGHE
+86 AGSHTQVLAGHA
-98 GVARVAALDEAHTV
+98 GVAEVAALQEADTV

-142 LVVTGALFMDA
+142 LVVTGALFMEA
-153 VRRHG
+153 VKRHG

-171 FQCLPREGVGP
+171 FQCLPAEGVGP

-191 SGGPFLGWDRTRLE
+191 SGGPFRGWTREQLT
-205 AVTPEQAVRHPNW
+205 AVTPEQAVCHPNW

-231 MNKGLEFIEACW
+231 MNKGLEYIEACW
-243 LFDVPPARID
+243 LFDVAPERID
-253 VVIHPQSV
+253 VMIHPQSV

-285 IACALSWPERLES
+285 IACALSWPERIES
-298 GAPSLDFRTLAGL
+298 GASRLDFATLSGL
-311 DFRAPDDAAFPCL
+311 DFQAPDNDAFPCL
-324 GLARQAME
+324 GLARQSME
-332 AGGAATAVLNAA
+332 EGGAATAVLNAA

-355 RLGFNGIPAVV
+355 RLGFNGIGAVV
-366 QDTLAGLPAPDCAD
+366 EETLQRTPSSRCTD
-380 VDAVMNVDSEARVL
+380 VDAVMDVDARARVL
-394 ARRLIKEWAC
+394 ARSLIREWAC

>member
-1 MSGETAALSGDTT
+1 MTDRSLET
-14 ASEAVTIL
+14 VTIL

-37 RHPQR
+37 RNPER
-42 YRVIGLTAGHRWRE
+42 YRVLGLTAGHRWRE
-56 LAEQCLTWRPRFAAL
+56 LAEHCLTWRPRFAAL
-71 ADPAA
+71 ADEQA

-86 AGSDTEVLAGHE
+86 AGSHTQVLAGHA
-98 GVARVAALDEAHTV
+98 GVAEVAALQEADTV

-142 LVVTGALFMDA
+142 LVVTGALFMEA
-153 VRRHG
+153 VKRHG

-171 FQCLPREGVGP
+171 FQCLPAEGVGP

-191 SGGPFLGWDRTRLE
+191 SGGPFRGWTREQLTD
-205 AVTPEQAVRHPNW
+205 VTPEQAVCHPNW

-231 MNKGLEFIEACW
+231 MNKGLEYIEACW
-243 LFDVPPARID
+243 LFDVAPQRIE

-285 IACALSWPERLES
+285 IACALSWPERIES
-298 GAPSLDFRTLAGL
+298 GASRLDFATLSGL
-311 DFRAPDDAAFPCL
+311 DFQAPDNDAFPCL

-332 AGGAATAVLNAA
+332 EGGAATAVLNAA

-355 RLGFNGIPAVV
+355 RLGFNAIGAVV
-366 QDTLAGLPAPDCAD
+366 EETLQRTPSSRCAD
-380 VDAVMNVDSEARVL
+380 VDAVMDVDARARDL
-394 ARRLIKEWAC
+394 ARSLIREWAC

>member
-1 MSGETAALSGDTT
+1 MTDRSLET
-14 ASEAVTIL
+14 VTIL

-37 RHPQR
+37 RNPER
-42 YRVIGLTAGHRWRE
+42 YRVLGLTAGHRWRE
-56 LAEQCLTWRPRFAAL
+56 LAEHCLTWRPRFAAL
-71 ADPAA
+71 ADEQA

-86 AGSDTEVLAGHE
+86 AGSHTQVLAGHA
-98 GVARVAALDEAHTV
+98 GVAEVAALQEADTV

-142 LVVTGALFMDA
+142 LVVTGALFMEA
-153 VRRHG
+153 VKRHG

-171 FQCLPREGVGP
+171 FQCLPAEGVGP

-191 SGGPFLGWDRTRLE
+191 SGGPFRGWTREQLT
-205 AVTPEQAVRHPNW
+205 AVTPEQAVCHPNW

-231 MNKGLEFIEACW
+231 MNKGLEYIEACW
-243 LFDVPPARID
+243 LFDVAPERID

-285 IACALSWPERLES
+285 IACALSWPERIES
-298 GAPSLDFRTLAGL
+298 GASSLDFATLSGL
-311 DFRAPDDAAFPCL
+311 DFQAPDNDAFPCL

-332 AGGAATAVLNAA
+332 EGGAATAVLNAA

-355 RLGFNGIPAVV
+355 RLGFNAIGAVV
-366 QDTLAGLPAPDCAD
+366 EETLQRTPSSRCAD
-380 VDAVMNVDSEARVL
+380 VDAVMDVDARARDL
-394 ARRLIKEWAC
+394 ARSLIREWAC